1 MFDDALLDSAP
12 ARAPLLRGSHYALA
26 SAVGALG
33 FLLAHAGLR
42 LFFVPAPTRMV
53 AVAGAAIGA
62 VTLGTALMLC
72 YVYVDADHLGLNV
85 AWWLGITLVLNVAG
99 FVGYLIYAAARTG
112 HWKRAAIPIA
122 YLLQVILLGVL
133 VLIPLVHVE
142 ALPKTWLLGPL
153 VSAPAPPAAPPAQGP
168 RRAPRRLNSDAILR
182 EPASIPHNIP
192 VFHDEP
198 MPAEGVAEITPGVPG
213 GVPGGSPNGV
223 PFGIPGTVPWGPSPP
238 PPPTAKVEKPRML
251 RLGGQVTAAKLVYQ
265 PRPEYPSLAKMA
277 RIQGTV
283 ILEAIIAK
291 DGTVRE
297 LRALSGHPL
306 LVKAALEAV
315 QRWRYLPTLLNGEPV
330 EVLTEID
337 VSFSLAD

>member
-12 ARAPLLRGSHYALA
+12 ARAPLLGRFHYALA
-26 SAVGALG
+26 STVGALG
-33 FLLAHAGLR
+33 VLLGHAGFR
-42 LFFVPAPTRMV
+42 LLFVPAQPRTA
-53 AVAGAAIGA
+53 AVAAAAIGA
-62 VTLGTALMLC
+62 VALGTTLMLC
-72 YVYVDADHLGLNV
+72 YVYVDAGHWGLNV

-112 HWKRAAIPIA
+112 HWKRATIPIA

-153 VSAPAPPAAPPAQGP
+153 VSAPPPPAAPPAQGP
-168 RRAPRRLNSDAILR
+168 RRAPRKLNSDAILR
-182 EPASIPHNIP
+182 EPASIPQHIP

-198 MPAEGVAEITPGVPG
+198 LPGEGVAEMFPGVPG

-223 PFGIPGTVPWGPSPP
+223 PFGIGTVPWSPSSP
-238 PPPTAKVEKPRML
+238 PPPTAKAERPRML
-251 RLGGQVTAAKLVYQ
+251 RLGGQVTAAKLLYQ
-265 PRPEYPSLAKMA
+265 PKPEYPSLARMA

-315 QRWRYLPTLLNGEPV
+315 EGWRYLPTLLNGEPV

-337 VSFSLAD
+337 VNFSLAD